1 MNTSKQ
7 NALIAEF
14 MGLSYCTKH
23 NYEGWYKNNEHNH
36 RICSYDGL
44 EYHKDWNLLIR
55 VAEKI
60 KSLGYFV
67 DMKYL
72 GTTYG
77 SIKKSWD
84 DMTELVHIS
93 DLPNP
98 FVSNPPTALNPMFI
112 HEFNDPKE
120 AFYNLLFRFVKWYN
134 ENVINQNN

>member
-112 HEFNDPKE
+112 GLPASHVDDTKTRWTRNSP
-120 AFYNLLFRFVKWYN
+120 YLSSIPSS
-134 ENVINQNN
+134 VI

>member
-44 EYHKDWNLLIR
+44 EYHKDWNLLIK

-84 DMTELVHIS
+84 DMTELVHI
-93 DLPNP
+93 
-98 FVSNPPTALNPMFI
+98 
-112 HEFNDPKE
+112 
-120 AFYNLLFRFVKWYN
+120 
-134 ENVINQNN
+134 